1 MPPPALALNPPTTVL
16 TVALELIVKVAVLY
30 TVTGAVTVPFTMKL
44 PPMTT
49 APVETMLPPVF
60 TLKVDP
66 VKAVI
71 PPEPTVSVLFVSTK
85 LPLP

>member
-1 MPPPALALNPPTTVL
+1 MNPPTTVL
-16 TVALELIVKVAVLY
+16 TVALELMVKVAVLY
-30 TVTGAVTVPFTMKL
+30 TVTGPVTDPFTVKL

-49 APVETMLPPVF
+49 VPVETMLPPVF

-66 VKAVI
+66 LKAVI
-71 PPEPTVSVLFVSTK
+71 PPEPTVSVLFVTVQ